1 MADLNQKPENSGFT
15 DPGEKDHRDE
25 YMNSDY
31 VLNRSKMNL
40 MRVWSVIYPVLLYSL
55 IMLVTM
61 YFSMMAIIVRDMMIE
76 VGPIEQLTVQEY
88 QDQLVDFM
96 AKAKTDVKMRAYY
109 ETFEA
114 YSPMVTFISNMV
126 ALPVVLILLIWDE
139 FWKNRRKMMYI
150 RQNPEAK
157 TPAEAPPSDD
167 FLCVGLS
174 LIFGVGMC
182 LAANLF
188 VSLLKLGG
196 SEVSAAASSGRTYG
210 VLYEIQNSVLFQI
223 VSVVIVAATVE
234 ELLFR
239 GVIFRRL
246 CSGGGI
252 FFPVLISSMIYASFY
267 GTAAGF
273 VFGFLVAVGAA
284 YLYYR
289 TRNLKTP
296 VFYHIFLNA
305 MTLVF
310 TLLGAHTNAFFGSTR
325 RVVLAFLI
333 GLVLLAFAII
343 FIEYYLP
350 KVPKEPEK
358 GEK

>member
-1 MADLNQKPENSGFT
+1 MIELRILSVGRSKEKYWNAAVAEYAKRLSRYCKLSFAEVQDEKTPDQASAAECRQIKELEGSRQLKQIR
-15 DPGEKDHRDE
+15 EKDE
-25 YMNSDY
+25 
-31 VLNRSKMNL
+31 
-40 MRVWSVIYPVLLYSL
+40 P
-55 IMLVTM
+55 
-61 YFSMMAIIVRDMMIE
+61 E
-76 VGPIEQLTVQEY
+76 
-88 QDQLVDFM
+88 
-96 AKAKTDVKMRAYY
+96 
-109 ETFEA
+109 
-114 YSPMVTFISNMV
+114 
-126 ALPVVLILLIWDE
+126 IWDE

-167 FLCVGLS
+167 FLCIGLS

-246 CSGGGI
+246 LSGGGI

-273 VFGFLVAVGAA
+273 VFGFLVAIGAA